1 MTVSVVL
8 VDDQDLMRAGLRLI
22 LEGSPDIEVVG
33 EAHEGAEAIAIAREL
48 EPDVVLM
55 DIRMPGVDGVEATR
69 RIVELGLRS
78 RVLILT
84 TYDLDEHLYETIR
97 AGACG
102 FLLKT
107 APSHQLL
114 ETIRAAAAGET
125 VLAPSI
131 TRRLL
136 ERFVRTAAP
145 HAAARRLEDLTSRE
159 REVLELIARGLSN
172 EEIATALFVSEATVK
187 SHVNTLF
194 RKLEV
199 RDRVQAVILAYECG
213 LARPGEAHLR
223 GDAPLD

>member
-1 MTVSVVL
+1 MSVSVVL

-22 LEGSPDIEVVG
+22 LEGASDIEVLG
-33 EAHEGAEAIAIAREL
+33 EAHDGAEAVAL
-48 EPDVVLM
+48 VKQVDPDVVLM
-55 DIRMPGVDGVEATR
+55 DIRMAGVDGVEATR

-107 APSHQLL
+107 TPTHQLL
-114 ETIRAAAAGET
+114 DTIRAAAAGDT

-136 ERFVRTAAP
+136 ERFVRASTP
-145 HAAARRLEDLTSRE
+145 TPPTTRLEGLTSRE
-159 REVLELIARGLSN
+159 VEVLEQMARGLSN
-172 EEIATALFVSEATVK
+172 EEIAAELYVSAATVK

-213 LARPGEAHLR
+213 LARPATG
-223 GDAPLD
+223 P

>member
-1 MTVSVVL
+1 MSVSVVL

-22 LEGSPDIEVVG
+22 LEGAPDIEVIG
-33 EAHEGAEAIAIAREL
+33 EAHEGAEAVAL
-48 EPDVVLM
+48 VKQLDPDVVLM
-55 DIRMPGVDGVEATR
+55 DIRMAGIDGVEATR
-69 RIVELGLRS
+69 RIAQLGLRS

-84 TYDLDEHLYETIR
+84 TYDLDEHLYDTIR

-114 ETIRAAAAGET
+114 ETIRAAACGDT

-136 ERFVRTAAP
+136 ERFVHSATPSA
-145 HAAARRLEDLTSRE
+145 AAARLEGLTARE

-172 EEIATALFVSEATVK
+172 EEIAAALFVSAATVK

-213 LARPGEAHLR
+213 LARPAGGL
-223 GDAPLD
+223 

>member
-1 MTVSVVL
+1 MTISIVL

-22 LEGSPDIEVVG
+22 IEGATDIEVIG
-33 EAHEGAEAIAIAREL
+33 EAHDGAQAVALVEQL
-48 EPDVVLM
+48 DPDVALM
-55 DIRMPGVDGVEATR
+55 DIRMAGVDGVEATR
-69 RIVELGLRS
+69 QIVERGLRT

-84 TYDLDEHLYETIR
+84 TYDLDEHLYDTIR

-107 APSHQLL
+107 APSQQLL
-114 ETIRAAAAGET
+114 DTIRAAAAGDT

-131 TRRLL
+131 TKRLL
-136 ERFVRTAAP
+136 ERFVRSSPPTA
-145 HAAARRLEDLTSRE
+145 AAARLDGLTGRE

-172 EEIATALFVSEATVK
+172 DEIAANLYVSGATVK

-194 RKLEV
+194 RKLDV

-213 LARPGEAHLR
+213 LTRPGHDPVGR
-223 GDAPLD
+223 

>member
-8 VDDQDLMRAGLRLI
+8 ADDQDLMRAGLRLI
-22 LEGSPDIEVVG
+22 LDGAPDIDVVG
-33 EAHEGAEAIAIAREL
+33 EAREGAEAVALVEML
-48 EPDVVLM
+48 DPDVVLM

-69 RIVELGLRS
+69 LIVERGLRA

-84 TYDLDEHLYETIR
+84 TYDLDEHLYDTIR

-114 ETIRAAAAGET
+114 DTIRAAAAGDT

-136 ERFVRTAAP
+136 DRFVRSSVP
-145 HAAARRLEDLTSRE
+145 PSAARAGLDALTSRE

-172 EEIATALFVSEATVK
+172 EEIAVDLYVSAATVK

-194 RKLEV
+194 RKLQV

-213 LARPGEAHLR
+213 LTRPDDRNG
-223 GDAPLD
+223 PS